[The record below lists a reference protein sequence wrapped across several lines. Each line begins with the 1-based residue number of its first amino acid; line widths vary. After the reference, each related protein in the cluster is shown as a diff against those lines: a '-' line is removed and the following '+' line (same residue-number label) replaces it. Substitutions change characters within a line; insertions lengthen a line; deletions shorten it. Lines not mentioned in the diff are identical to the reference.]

1 MSPERISPVE
11 RLCQSA
17 ERQKEKEIRR
27 SPLTKEKK
35 ENVMREKTIREAE
48 ACDSRGWTRMTR
60 AAFTGNIGE
69 MKKLLDGGCD
79 VNSQDNMGM
88 TPLHWARTTEMMSYL
103 IDSGANPEI
112 RDNCGMS
119 VLTATVFYACDES
132 ITERVKLLLDAGADV
147 DVEDGEGRSPLQLA
161 VDRGLPEVAALLV
174 HAGADPNARDVYGWT
189 ALHLAAG
196 RGNKRVAEAL
206 MQAGADPSLRDD
218 EGKTP
223 ADLAANALV
232 RKAIMN
238 GSCQA

>member
-1 MSPERISPVE
+1 
-11 RLCQSA
+11 
-17 ERQKEKEIRR
+17 
-27 SPLTKEKK
+27 
-35 ENVMREKTIREAE
+35 MREKTIREAE

-69 MKKLLDGGCD
+69 MKELLDGGCD

-174 HAGADPNARDVYGWT
+174 HAGADPNARDVYGWDSPCT
-189 ALHLAAG
+189 LQPDGETNAWP
-196 RGNKRVAEAL
+196 KRSCRPEPTPVSGMTRERRPL
-206 MQAGADPSLRDD
+206 TSPQTPLSERPS
-218 EGKTP
+218 
-223 ADLAANALV
+223 
-232 RKAIMN
+232 
-238 GSCQA
+238 

>member
-1 MSPERISPVE
+1 
-11 RLCQSA
+11 
-17 ERQKEKEIRR
+17 
-27 SPLTKEKK
+27 
-35 ENVMREKTIREAE
+35 MREKTIREAE

-174 HAGADPNARDVYGWT
+174 HAGADPNASPAPCSRTGKQT
-189 ALHLAAG
+189 RGRSAHAG
-196 RGNKRVAEAL
+196 RSRPQSPG
-206 MQAGADPSLRDD
+206 
-218 EGKTP
+218 
-223 ADLAANALV
+223 
-232 RKAIMN
+232 
-238 GSCQA
+238 

>member
-1 MSPERISPVE
+1 MSPERSSPVE

-27 SPLTKEKK
+27 SPLTGEKK

-69 MKKLLDGGCD
+69 MKELLDGGCD

-161 VDRGLPEVAALLV
+161 VDRGLPEVPPCSSMPARIPMPGTST
-174 HAGADPNARDVYGWT
+174 AGQPCTLQPDGETNAWP
-189 ALHLAAG
+189 
-196 RGNKRVAEAL
+196 KRSYRPEQTPVSGMTREKRPL
-206 MQAGADPSLRDD
+206 TSPQTPLSERPS
-218 EGKTP
+218 
-223 ADLAANALV
+223 
-232 RKAIMN
+232 
-238 GSCQA
+238 